1 MPSYNRLKKDGWLS
15 STLAFGYNRINGLN
29 SQALIQGINN
39 NSSVIDAFVNQ
50 LNAPDN
56 GTPISAMD
64 GYSSAAYDAHFF
76 DPDPQGNNIY
86 INTGGPQFGGQQQ
99 IISIESRG
107 AVREYNAAYAAN
119 YSNRLYIGA
128 TLGYRRIVYDEKVK
142 LTERDVQD
150 TIPFFQSLEYN
161 TQKDVTGNA
170 LNFRVGAIYRLN
182 DWIRLGASY
191 HFAHAFRF
199 KEIYSSDARATFED
213 VGFKEGFSPIGQAE
227 FRLRTP
233 SRLVGSAV
241 FVIGKKGLISVDYEH
256 VDYSRTRYRVTD
268 NFYDDV
274 NQKILNQFSSSGN
287 LRIGGEMRFDE
298 VYARAGFAHL
308 GNPFNSLTNL
318 NGSLNTFTIGG
329 GYRNDEFFI
338 DAALI
343 FANSTSSYLPYDFAP
358 VEMAELK
365 INRTN
370 FVATIGFRF

>member
-1 MPSYNRLKKDGWLS
+1 
-15 STLAFGYNRINGLN
+15 
-29 SQALIQGINN
+29 
-39 NSSVIDAFVNQ
+39 
-50 LNAPDN
+50 
-56 GTPISAMD
+56 
-64 GYSSAAYDAHFF
+64 
-76 DPDPQGNNIY
+76 
-86 INTGGPQFGGQQQ
+86 
-99 IISIESRG
+99 
-107 AVREYNAAYAAN
+107 VREYNASYAGN

-128 TLGYRRIVYDEKVK
+128 TFGYRRIVYDEKVK

-161 TQKDVTGNA
+161 TLKDVTGNA

-213 VGFKEGFSPIGQAE
+213 IGFKEGFSPIGQAE

-256 VDYSRTRYRVTD
+256 IDYSRTRYKVTD
-268 NFYDDV
+268 AYYDNV
-274 NQKILNQFSSSGN
+274 NQDILNQFSSSGN

-308 GNPFNSLTNL
+308 GNPFNSVTAL
-318 NGSLNTFTIGG
+318 NGSLNTITVGG
-329 GYRNDEFFI
+329 GFRNEEFFI
-338 DAALI
+338 DAALV
-343 FANSTSSYLPYDFAP
+343 FANSTTSYLPYRSDLAP
-358 VEMAELK
+358 VESAELK